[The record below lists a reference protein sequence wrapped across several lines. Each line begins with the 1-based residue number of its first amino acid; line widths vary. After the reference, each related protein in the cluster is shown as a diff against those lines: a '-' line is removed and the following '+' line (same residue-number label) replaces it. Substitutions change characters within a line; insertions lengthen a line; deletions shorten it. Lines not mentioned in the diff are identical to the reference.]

1 MRETKDSGVDWI
13 GEVPVNWEIKATR
26 SYRCFRSFKNLPF
39 PPDKKLIVTR
49 DKRDFKNSEAP
60 TLHPSKFVDQF
71 RPPNYEYAVL

>member
-1 MRETKDSGVDWI
+1 MMKALS
-13 GEVPVNWEIKATR
+13 NKATR

-49 DKRDFKNSEAP
+49 DKHDFKNSEAP